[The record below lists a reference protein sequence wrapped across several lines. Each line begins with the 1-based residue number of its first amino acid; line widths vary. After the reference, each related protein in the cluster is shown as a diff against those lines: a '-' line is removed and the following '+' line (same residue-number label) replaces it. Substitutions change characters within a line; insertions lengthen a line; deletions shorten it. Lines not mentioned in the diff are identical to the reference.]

1 MPQYN
6 GVWTLEAAAQAQSNQ
21 QWVTDP
27 NFRNTTLLLQ
37 ADGVGNGF
45 QNNTFLDSS
54 SNGFPIT
61 RNGNVTQG
69 SFTPF
74 SEAPGSWS
82 TFFNGSNQKIAGV
95 AGANFAYGTGAFT
108 VEAFVYTTGSASG
121 QIIFSQTVSGTN
133 YFLLQLTTTNKLE
146 FIYAPSGGGTQV
158 TSTIN
163 VPLNTWT
170 HVAAVRQGTG
180 TNQFALY
187 INGVNVVTSTVAQD
201 FTSTSL
207 APTIGD
213 YTHAT
218 SLPFAGYISNLRV
231 IKGQALFT
239 GSFNPATAPLTS
251 TSVGATGSGA
261 AASITGTVS
270 LLAMQSNWFVDN
282 GATGMTLTPTGTPS
296 VQAFS
301 PFAQQYQWTAPVIG
315 GSGYFNGSSYL
326 NNSLLSTSLSLG
338 TLDWCMEGWGYW
350 TSFDFGQ
357 YGSPIISFGGGN
369 SQLMI
374 RANKTSASSTSVNY
388 YSVSNGTF
396 VPPAGYSAGVSAGT
410 IYLNVWNHIALTR
423 SGSTFRLF
431 VNGALVNT
439 QTDSTAYSTAFTNVN
454 IGSDSGPSNGYMA
467 GYITGVRFVTG
478 NAVYTSAFTPPTTPP
493 TAISG
498 TYILTNF
505 TNAGIYDGTM
515 NNNPTIVSTT
525 QVSTSLVKYG
535 SGSIAFNG
543 TSTSLTFP
551 DTTKYNLFNLGTG
564 DFTIEF
570 WFYVLNTTNNF
581 VYTRTVSGTNALA
594 VTVGANSTDRLA
606 FVATTSGAGTPILSA
621 GVPLAGVWQHA
632 AAVRQNGYVTVYLNG
647 VGGTP
652 TLNTTNL
659 DLTYVPT
666 IGAYTHSFASAFNG
680 YLDDFRITKGIA
692 RYTANFIPPQVALPR
707 Q

>member
-6 GVWTLEAAAQAQSNQ
+6 GVWTIEAAAQAQSNQ

-27 NFRNTTLLLQ
+27 NFKNTTLLLQ

-61 RNGNVTQG
+61 RFGNTTQG
-69 SFTPF
+69 TFTPF

-82 TFFNGSNQKIAGV
+82 TSFNGSNQKIAGV

-108 VEAFVYTTGSASG
+108 VEAFVYTTGSASS

-133 YFLLQLTTTNKLE
+133 YFLLQITTTNKLE
-146 FIYAPSGGGTQV
+146 FIYATSGGGTQV
-158 TSTIN
+158 TSISN
-163 VPLNTWT
+163 ISLNTWT
-170 HVAAVRQGTG
+170 HIAAVRQGTG

-218 SLPFAGYISNLRV
+218 QLPFAGYISNLRV

-239 GSFNPATAPLTS
+239 GSFNPSTAPLTS

-270 LLAMQSNWFVDN
+270 LLAMQSNRFVDN

-296 VQAFS
+296 VQAFA
-301 PFAQQYQWTAPVIG
+301 PFAPQYQWTAPVIG
-315 GSGYFNGSSYL
+315 GSGYFDGSDYL
-326 NNSLLSTSLSLG
+326 SAASNAAFTLG
-338 TLDWCMEGWGYW
+338 TG
-350 TSFDFGQ
+350 DFTLEFWL
-357 YGSPIISFGGGN
+357 YP
-369 SQLMI
+369 
-374 RANKTSASSTSVNY
+374 TSSTQRNITFATVGAPIFYMNTSRQLQFENY
-388 YSVSNGTF
+388 GAPPSINTTNTLNLNSWNHCVASRVSGTTRIFING
-396 VPPAGYSAGVSAGT
+396 VEGVSSAAFSAT
-410 IYLNVWNHIALTR
+410 N
-423 SGSTFRLF
+423 F
-431 VNGALVNT
+431 VQSL
-439 QTDSTAYSTAFTNVN
+439 VN
-454 IGSDSGPSNGYMA
+454 IGTDAGTTFCNGYMTDVRIVK
-467 GYITGVRFVTG
+467 GSGVTSVT
-478 NAVYTSAFTPPTTPP
+478 VP
-493 TAISG
+493 TAP
-498 TYILTNF
+498 LTAITNTSLLLNF

-515 NNNPTIVSTT
+515 NTIPETVSTV
-525 QVSTSLVKYG
+525 QVNTSVVKYG

-551 DTTKYNLFNLGTG
+551 DTSKYNLFNLGTG

-581 VYTRTVSGTNALA
+581 VYARTVSGTNNLA

-666 IGAYTHSFASAFNG
+666 IGAYTHSFTSAFNG
-680 YLDDFRITKGIA
+680 YLDDFRITKGVA
-692 RYTANFIPPQVALPR
+692 RYTANFIPPLVALPR